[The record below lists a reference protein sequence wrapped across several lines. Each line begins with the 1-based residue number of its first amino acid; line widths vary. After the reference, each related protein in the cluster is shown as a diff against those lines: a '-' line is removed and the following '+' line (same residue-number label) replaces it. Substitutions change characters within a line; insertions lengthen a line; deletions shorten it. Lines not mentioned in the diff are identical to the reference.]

1 MKNALRTAVF
11 FLFFILSA
19 RAQTRCIDI
28 APIPENQI
36 DSEISKEQSA
46 TFAAEVM
53 ALKLGD
59 QLVIKTSRTTSLTG
73 TVSRSYMDVNFVE
86 VRSGFLDDRLGHFRM
101 TWDDDAV
108 VGRVYDTMKPESYDI
123 VKKIGNHPVTIDRL
137 DVNAFNKK
145 YPLACGNDEFEH
157 ECEINAGMVAA
168 NYDQKDDPAIWNDG
182 VMVTQ
187 TFLVMYTYNT
197 SRHLKDRGGI
207 NNHIAQGLELG
218 NLCLITSGVPCTLV
232 LGHSEGVDY
241 VSQGNGSQDLSA
253 LGSNR
258 KPFHNVRNLQC
269 HYGCD
274 IRTIVPEIS
283 NYGGLAYVAST
294 ASGMYDRDASH
305 MVHVD
310 YMAWHSWIHEIGHNM
325 GGQHA
330 IEQSYSAGPESGGL
344 FGHSVG
350 SFYTLRGDDS
360 YGSIMSYAGH
370 RTDNFCDT
378 NAFIEGTP
386 LGVDGRRNVAR
397 TWKKIRKYA
406 ANYLAKPKPSRIYA
420 EESFNYKLDD
430 SLMWQ
435 EGGSGWWEPWWTCSN
450 KVFQITGGL
459 SYPGLHCSGN
469 AVYCDTWTS
478 NAISRCGGN
487 DPSCCDLR
495 MPFINNRTNKPL
507 WFSCLIS
514 RQNDDPNFFGVGL
527 GRNLRFAKRADTDE
541 IYLNGIPTGVTMPP
555 FSTNLFL
562 VKVDIDASKVYFW
575 VDPDIASEPD
585 VSTAQA
591 NFSYYATYTLNR
603 VIIEGRKGA
612 KFIVDEV
619 RMGRS
624 FEEVV
629 AAQHPQE
636 PKLEEGE
643 NALTFSFLGAP
654 GEYDIFRS
662 ESEELSDRVKIATIT
677 SEGGRYSYVDAA
689 PRDTVWYYMAAPK
702 DAESEW
708 LFTVPVS
715 GLLGNLTQIPEPN
728 GPYVVGQGQTNYFS
742 AKGSR
747 GWESAFR
754 WQLRG
759 TQSQMKTNNMYYA
772 YMSTFTPGT
781 YDVTLL
787 MRSCRRPYDGIV
799 TNYTTLTVTNSYPH
813 VSVEM
818 IRGDNM
824 AKRPLTFRASPW
836 DPGTNDVLEV
846 RYQADE
852 SEEWTDWSRNYEFV
866 HTYETSGDHLL
877 KCQVRDNYGAVSE
890 TELPLM
896 IETAR
901 AIPSFEDNIVVPP
914 GEDHYFFTL
923 RNLGTEPYEYEIEY
937 TTDPTFFTVT
947 PESGTVDA
955 HGRSLLIRFNRIEV
969 NDKTG
974 LQCNFN
980 VVIGGE
986 RTTVKLTFP
995 PGKRAHLAINGNFDL
1010 FEGDALKLNNFGSR
1024 GCDSYRWLLDGEF
1037 ISGAGAVVYQDGL
1050 ESGEHSVVLEG
1061 YNVKGELAAS
1071 VTNNFYVSP
1080 YMPSVYLTEF
1090 NKMGSSVTVW
1100 PRMASFREGMLIR
1113 FDWGEDAGYTTW
1125 QELREDSKFTH
1136 EFAHTGDHYVKCE
1149 VSLGEFRG
1157 HASLLFRPDRELYY
1171 QARIKENSSDEI
1183 TVSAGERVTL
1193 LGEAGARNFWREDP
1207 MNPEIGLVED
1217 PLAEETVCGPFAKP
1231 GTYGFIYYRADDEA
1245 VSAPQLLKVTV
1256 EPSEVTFSSFELNGM
1271 VITNTIYG
1279 EGPLGGCSV
1288 GVRAGSEL
1296 YFITNRADGAFVF
1309 PTFQGN
1315 GTGSLTLNI
1324 MHPEHDGILTN
1335 VSLNS
1340 GAVFQ
1345 MRKKSGA
1352 GYVYFNCTGERS
1364 ALPLEGV
1371 NIKIAGLEGRTNGK
1385 GRSAAFTL
1393 PYGEYLAELTYPGME
1408 PVVTNVLSF
1417 SQTTTCN
1424 VVMRGRQYVLSG
1436 MLYGTGGEIVTNGQI
1451 QVLNRETMN
1460 IAKRYNLEGL
1470 PFFDIVLGGTATTL
1484 RFRPA
1489 GYDNLNIDI
1498 ALENND
1504 AEDFVLTPE
1513 PLFITS
1519 LIFLLLLKLHHKD
1532 RS

>member
-1 MKNALRTAVF
+1 MKKTAFLSFLVF
-11 FLFFILSA
+11 FLTGLSQA
-19 RAQTRCIDI
+19 ETRTIDI
-28 APIPENQI
+28 TPGTGCEIN
-36 DSEISKEQSA
+36 SEISKEQSA

-145 YPLACGNDEFEH
+145 YSLPCGNDEFEH

-187 TFLVMYTYNT
+187 TFLVIYTYNT

-294 ASGMYDRDASH
+294 ASGMYDKEASH

-435 EGGSGWWEPWWTCSN
+435 EGGTGWWEPWWTCSN

-487 DPSCCDLR
+487 DPSCCDLK
-495 MPFINNRTNKPL
+495 MPFLGNRVNKPL

-591 NFSYYATYTLNR
+591 NFSYYVTYTLNR

-715 GLLGNLTQIPEPN
+715 GLLGSLTQIPEPN

-747 GWESAFR
+747 GWDSAFR

-787 MRSCRRPYDGIV
+787 MRSCRRPYEGIV

-866 HTYETSGDHLL
+866 HTYETSGEHLL

-890 TELPLM
+890 TELSLA
-896 IETAR
+896 IGEAR
-901 AIPSFEDNIVVPP
+901 SIPDFVTLVQVPEGEQSVSFA
-914 GEDHYFFTL
+914 L
-923 RNLGTEPYEYEIEY
+923 KNLGTEPYAYEITYDEGA
-937 TTDPTFFTVT
+937 PFTIT
-947 PESGTVDA
+947 PVVGEVDS
-955 HGRSLLIRFNRIEV
+955 HGRSLLIKLDPEV
-969 NDKTG
+969 LGRNKSYT
-974 LQCNFN
+974 FK

-986 RTTVKLTFP
+986 ETAVNLRTYASDDNV
-995 PGKRAHLAINGNFDL
+995 RLAANGSFSV
-1010 FEGDALKLNNFGSR
+1010 FEGDALRLNNFGSSGAR
-1024 GCDSYRWLLDGEF
+1024 NYRWLLDGEE
-1037 ISGAGAVVYQDGL
+1037 IGSGGALLVQEYL
-1050 ESGEHSVVLEG
+1050 PEGEHEVTLEALDSEGGVLKSV
-1061 YNVKGELAAS
+1061 S
-1071 VTNNFYVSP
+1071 TNLFVEP
-1080 YMPSVYLTEF
+1080 FTPTLYLT
-1090 NKMGSSVTVW
+1090 KKARTDRGVTYVPELTNW
-1100 PRMASFREGMLIR
+1100 KEGTMIR
-1113 FDWGEDAGYTTW
+1113 FDWDEGMGYTTW
-1125 QELREDSKFTH
+1125 HELAKGDEFTH
-1136 EFAHTGDHYVKCE
+1136 EFTDAGDHYVKCE
-1149 VSLGEFRG
+1149 VSAAGAVSRTAVIFQPEHAFPFSAAIKGYEGTEISVASGE
-1157 HASLLFRPDRELYY
+1157 SL
-1171 QARIKENSSDEI
+1171 
-1183 TVSAGERVTL
+1183 TL
-1193 LGEAGARNFWREDP
+1193 LGETGKRNFWREDP
-1207 MNPEIGLVED
+1207 MNPELGLLD
-1217 PLAEETVCGPFAKP
+1217 DLMGETPVCGPFGKA
-1231 GTYGFIYYRADDEA
+1231 GTYCFAYYQADAEA
-1245 VSAPQLLKVTV
+1245 LSAPQLVKIEVG
-1256 EPSEVTFSSFELNGM
+1256 PSEVSFNSYDLSGL

-1279 EGPLGGCSV
+1279 EGPLGGCAV
-1288 GVRAGSEL
+1288 GVRSGEEI
-1296 YFITNRADGAFVF
+1296 YFITNRSDGVFIF
-1309 PTFQGN
+1309 PTFQG
-1315 GTGSLTLNI
+1315 SLSDRLDINVT
-1324 MHPEHDGILTN
+1324 HPEFDSILTN
-1335 VSLNS
+1335 VAVSSAS
-1340 GAVFQ
+1340 GITFQ
-1345 MRKKSGA
+1345 MPPKSGV

-1371 NIKIAGLEGRTNGK
+1371 EVRVAGQTVRTNAK
-1385 GRSAAFTL
+1385 GRSTALTL
-1393 PYGEYLAELTYPGME
+1393 PYGEYLATLSYPGME
-1408 PVVTNVLSF
+1408 PVATNVSAF
-1417 SQTTTCN
+1417 SQTASYFIA
-1424 VVMRGRQYVLSG
+1424 MKGRQYALSG
-1436 MLYGTGGEIVTNGQI
+1436 ILYGTGNEIVTNGQI

-1460 IAKRYNLEGL
+1460 IAKRYNLDGL
-1470 PFFDIVLGGTATTL
+1470 PYFDLALGETKTTL
-1484 RFRPA
+1484 RFRPE
-1489 GYDNLNIDI
+1489 GYDNLNLDTQ
-1498 ALENND
+1498 LENNGHKD
-1504 AEDFVLTPE
+1504 AVLTPE
-1513 PLFITS
+1513 PILAS
-1519 LIFLLLLKLHHKD
+1519 LILFALGLIYMRHE
-1532 RS
+1532 

>member
-1 MKNALRTAVF
+1 MKRFYLLLTFIAVT
-11 FLFFILSA
+11 LLGA
-19 RAQTRCIDI
+19 EHTIDI
-28 APIPENQI
+28 SPRGP
-36 DSEISKEQSA
+36 EISGDISGNQDA
-46 TFAAEVM
+46 DFVNEVK
-53 ALKLGD
+53 ALQMGD
-59 QLVIKTSRTTSLTG
+59 KLVIKTSSRTALTG
-73 TVSRSYMDVNFVE
+73 TVSYCYMDVNFVE
-86 VRSGFLDDRLGHFRM
+86 VRAGFLDDRLGHFRM
-101 TWDDDAV
+101 TWDDDALM
-108 VGRVYDTMKPESYDI
+108 GRVYDSMKPESYDLL
-123 VKKIGNHPVTIDRL
+123 KKFGRHPLNIDCM
-137 DVNAFNKK
+137 DIKAFEEK
-145 YPLACGNDEFEH
+145 YPLKCGVNEGDA
-157 ECEINAGMVAA
+157 EIHASAV
-168 NYDQKDDPAIWNDG
+168 DQKDDPRIWDDS
-182 VMVTQ
+182 VMTTQ
-187 TFLVMYTYNT
+187 TFLVIYTQNASKKYAE
-197 SRHLKDRGGI
+197 RGGI
-207 NNHIAQGLELG
+207 NNLIAQGLALG
-218 NLCLITSGVPCTLV
+218 NLSLENSGVPTRLV
-232 LGHSEGVDY
+232 LAHSEAVDY
-241 VSQGNGSQDLSA
+241 VSTGNGGTDLGA
-253 LGSNR
+253 FGNDR
-258 KPFHNVRNLQC
+258 PPFDKVKYLQC
-269 HYGCD
+269 HYGAD
-274 IRTIVPEIS
+274 IRSIVPENS

-294 ASGMYDRDASH
+294 ASGIYDRDPAH
-305 MVHVD
+305 MINVD
-310 YMAWHSWIHEIGHNM
+310 YMSWHSWIHEIGHNM

-330 IEQSYSAGPESGGL
+330 IEQDYSAGPSNGGL

-350 SFYTLRGDDS
+350 SFYTLHGDDS
-360 YGSIMSYAGH
+360 FGSIMAYAGH
-370 RTDNFCDT
+370 RTDNFSDT
-378 NAFIEGTP
+378 NAFIEGVP
-386 LGVDGRRNVAR
+386 LGVDGKRNVAR

-406 ANYLAKPKPSRIYA
+406 ANYHAKPKSSRILA

-435 EGGSGWWEPWWTCSN
+435 EGGTGWFEPWWTCSN
-450 KVFQITGGL
+450 KVYQICGGL
-459 SYPGLHCSGN
+459 SYPGLHSSGN
-469 AVYCDTWTS
+469 AVLMDAWTS
-478 NAISRCGGN
+478 NAIFRAGG
-487 DPSCCDLR
+487 DYER
-495 MPFINNRTNKPL
+495 RHPFLKGEKSSF

-514 RQNDDPNFFGVGL
+514 RQNNDDNYFAIGL
-527 GRNLRFAKRADTDE
+527 GSRVKISKNASTDT
-541 IYLNGIPTGVTMPP
+541 IYLNNAVTDRKLEP
-555 FSTNLFL
+555 FATNLFL
-562 VKVDIDASKVYFW
+562 VKFDYAQNRVYFW
-575 VDPDIASEPD
+575 LDPSLDSEPRLD
-585 VSTAQA
+585 SADAYVS
-591 NFSYYATYTLNR
+591 NYATYDVANR
-603 VIIEGRKGA
+603 VVIEGRKGA
-612 KFIVDEV
+612 KFIVDEIRLGKSWEDV
-619 RMGRS
+619 LI
-624 FEEVV
+624 
-629 AAQHPQE
+629 AQHPQD
-636 PKLEEGE
+636 PKMEELE
-643 NALTFSFLGAP
+643 NALRFSFAAVA
-654 GEYDIFRS
+654 GEYDIYRS
-662 ESEELSDRVKIATIT
+662 ETKNFEDFELLANVST
-677 SEGGRYSYVDAA
+677 EGGRVEFDDDTAE
-689 PRDTVWYYMAAPK
+689 RDKVYYYMAAPK
-702 DAESEW
+702 DADQER
-708 LFTVPVS
+708 LFTMPVS
-715 GLLGNLTQIPEPN
+715 GLMGKLSQTAEPG
-728 GPYVVGQGQTNYFS
+728 GPYVVGQAETNYFDAS
-742 AKGSR
+742 ASS
-747 GWESAFR
+747 GWMPAFR

-759 TQSQMKTNNMYYA
+759 VQSQMKTNNMVYA
-772 YMSTFTPGT
+772 YTDTYTPGT

-852 SEEWTDWSRNYEFV
+852 SDEWTDWSRNYEFV
-866 HTYETSGDHLL
+866 TSYDIPGRHLL

-890 TELPLM
+890 TELPLV

-901 AIPSFEDNIVVPP
+901 AIPSFEDNIVIPP

-937 TTDPTFFTVT
+937 TTDPTYFTVT

-969 NDKTG
+969 NDNTG
-974 LQCNFN
+974 LQCKFN

-986 RTTVKLTFP
+986 RTTVTIRFP
-995 PGKRAHLAINGNFDL
+995 AGKRAHLAINGTFDL

-1050 ESGEHSVVLEG
+1050 ESGGHSVVLEG

-1100 PRMASFREGMLIR
+1100 PRMVSFREGMLIR
-1113 FDWGEDAGYTTW
+1113 FDWGEGAGYTTW

-1149 VSLGEFRG
+1149 VSLGELRG

-1183 TVSAGERVTL
+1183 TVSAGECVTL
-1193 LGEAGARNFWREDP
+1193 VGEAGARNFWREDP

-1245 VSAPQLLKVTV
+1245 VSAPQLLKVMV

-1315 GTGSLTLNI
+1315 GTGILTLNI
-1324 MHPEHDGILTN
+1324 MHPEHDGIMTN

-1424 VVMRGRQYVLSG
+1424 VVMRGRQYALSG

-1470 PFFDIVLGGTATTL
+1470 PFFDVVLGKTATTL

-1513 PLFITS
+1513 PLFITP
-1519 LIFLLLLKLHHKD
+1519 LFFLLLLKLHHKD